1 MHPLHKIMETITIP
15 KTEYVRLK
23 KLDERFEEFW
33 AYLERITDIK
43 EAREE
48 VKKKK
53 VISQEKLFKNLGL

>member
-1 MHPLHKIMETITIP
+1 METVTIP
-15 KTEYVRLK
+15 KTEYIRLK
-23 KLDERFEEFW
+23 KLNKRFEEFW
-33 AYLERITDIK
+33 AYLEHITEIK